1 MIGNTNNETDF
12 PHILLLTD
20 SHVSMICKAFTYNSS
35 ASIKLS
41 KILLSKIVQSGGF
54 LVNFLDQH

>member
-1 MIGNTNNETDF
+1 MIGNTNNETYF
-12 PHILLLTD
+12 RHKLLLTD
-20 SHVSMICKAFTYNSS
+20 SHVSMICKTFTDHLL
-35 ASIKLS
+35 ASVKLS

>member
-12 PHILLLTD
+12 PHKLLLTD
-20 SHVSMICKAFTYNSS
+20 SHVSMICKTLTDHLL

>member
-12 PHILLLTD
+12 PHKLLLTD
-20 SHVSMICKAFTYNSS
+20 CHVSMICKAFADN
-35 ASIKLS
+35 LS

>member
-12 PHILLLTD
+12 PHKLLLTD
-20 SHVSMICKAFTYNSS
+20 CHVSMICKAFADNLS
-35 ASIKLS
+35 ASFKLS